1 MESELGLLCVLG
13 RNMLSN
19 GVNRERER
27 EQYPTSLCIGLQP
40 SAVHKG
46 VPIAENKYHSSVYK
60 SRCWTE
66 MEYFGMWH
74 LIVLPELNENF
85 VNFVGTALLVYRRL
99 FTDKVLCRNGTF

>member
-1 MESELGLLCVLG
+1 
-13 RNMLSN
+13 
-19 GVNRERER
+19 
-27 EQYPTSLCIGLQP
+27 
-40 SAVHKG
+40 
-46 VPIAENKYHSSVYK
+46 
-60 SRCWTE
+60 